1 VHAFDRLLAKYQRPC
16 LYERSF
22 ADHFQMV
29 RRKRNSMAENTPRKK
44 MREAILERAIPLFA
58 KAGHDRVS
66 VGAPLA
72 PRPSRRVSTMT
83 KFLHRAGLLLSA
95 FSLAV
100 LPGCQRNT
108 PAEVSASS
116 APPFVRS
123 VSVEPV
129 GATTRALSGTVRAR
143 IEAPLAFQVGGRIL
157 ARRIDAGQA
166 VSAGQVLFTLDP
178 VDLDQTVRTA
188 QADLDAAEAALG
200 TAQADLGRARKLHER
215 QFVSDQAV
223 ERASLA
229 AREAQSRRDAAAAR
243 LAQARNARGYAALR
257 SPAAGVLMDVS
268 GEPGQ
273 VVAAGQTVAVL
284 AQAGEREIEVFFPDG
299 VVPPREG
306 EAISP
311 DGQTHPLRL
320 REAAPVVDALG
331 RTRRARY
338 TAPQLPPSLALGSI
352 VRTRFAGIDAAPG
365 AAGKTAPWRVPIG
378 ALDERGQGPRVWRVR
393 EGRLEPVPVRVLAL
407 DDRHAT
413 LVGDLHAN
421 EHVVALG
428 THLLKE
434 GMAVREQTR

>member
-1 VHAFDRLLAKYQRPC
+1 
-16 LYERSF
+16 
-22 ADHFQMV
+22 
-29 RRKRNSMAENTPRKK
+29 
-44 MREAILERAIPLFA
+44 
-58 KAGHDRVS
+58 
-66 VGAPLA
+66 
-72 PRPSRRVSTMT
+72 
-83 KFLHRAGLLLSA
+83 
-95 FSLAV
+95 
-100 LPGCQRNT
+100 
-108 PAEVSASS
+108 
-116 APPFVRS
+116 
-123 VSVEPV
+123 
-129 GATTRALSGTVRAR
+129 
-143 IEAPLAFQVGGRIL
+143 LAFQVGGRIL

-188 QADLDAAEAALG
+188 QADLAAAEAALA
-200 TAQADLGRARKLHER
+200 TAQADLGRARKLQER
-215 QFVSDQAV
+215 QFVSNQAV
-223 ERASLA
+223 ERANLA

-299 VVPPREG
+299 VMPPRAG

-352 VRTRFAGIDAAPG
+352 VRTRFAGIDTAPG
-365 AAGKTAPWRVPIG
+365 AAGQTADAPWRVPIG

-413 LVGDLHAN
+413 VAGDLHAN